1 MERNHT
7 LTVIETVF
15 ELLPPGNGKTAIL
28 FQSHTFQGVTL
39 GVTEN
44 LSVIMM
50 MMMMMMTVSIIKPLI
65 IIIGS
70 CIK

>member
-44 LSVIMM
+44 LSIIMV
-50 MMMMMMTVSIIKPLI
+50 MMMMMTVSINKPLI